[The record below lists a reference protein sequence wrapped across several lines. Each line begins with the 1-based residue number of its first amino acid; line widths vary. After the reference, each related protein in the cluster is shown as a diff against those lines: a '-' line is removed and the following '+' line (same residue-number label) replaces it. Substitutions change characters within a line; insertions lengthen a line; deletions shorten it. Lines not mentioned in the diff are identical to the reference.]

1 MEILKDIDFDFDKNV
16 FEKKIELE
24 KYNDDLKEDVS
35 QFLDKTLPS
44 VKPKAIYEVG
54 YIDERKQD
62 KVVINNVEFTS
73 KILRKNLKGVERVFS
88 YIATCGNE
96 LEQLEAETED
106 YLEQFWVDKLKEM
119 ALGAANSHLTDYIK
133 EKYKIEQLSNMNP
146 GSGDRDLWPIE
157 QQENLFSLFG
167 NVEELIGVK
176 LSDSFLMTP
185 NKSVSGIYF
194 PTEVKFESC
203 QFCQREDCPS
213 RRAPY
218 KGEL

>member
-203 QFCQREDCPS
+203 QFCQRKNCPS
-213 RRAPY
+213 RRTPY